1 MDLIYKFNIQSP
13 RHLTLVSLNEFVFWS
28 VHWKK
33 NLFWEV
39 WYHWTPEL
47 LFSSLCLN
55 CAFLFKPE
63 NLNYYLYHCAQT
75 VTFFSNLSHVFF
87 GKSGT
92 VEHLNYYSDHCAQT
106 VTFFSNLNHVF
117 FCCSQILHQWLDG
130 GFRPA
135 YILYEQLHN
144 REPIA
149 ITADFM
155 KKNGYRFLTKLGWN
169 YIYEHKADD
178 DWSGHSDEG
187 L

>member
-117 FCCSQILHQWLDG
+117 FGKSGTVEHLNYDSDHCAQTVLFFSNLNTSIIVHIIVPKLWLS
-130 GFRPA
+130 F
-135 YILYEQLHN
+135 Q
-144 REPIA
+144 
-149 ITADFM
+149 T
-155 KKNGYRFLTKLGWN
+155 
-169 YIYEHKADD
+169 
-178 DWSGHSDEG
+178 
-187 L
+187 

>member
-75 VTFFSNLSHVFF
+75 DFLFKP
-87 GKSGT
+87 KSCVLWEVWYRWT
-92 VEHLNYYSDHCAQT
+92 AELLFRSLCPNCAFLFKPEHLNYNSYHCAQT
-106 VTFFSNLNHVF
+106 VTFFPPKSCVLLLFSDSSPVAWWRLPPSVHPVWTA
-117 FCCSQILHQWLDG
+117 SQ
-130 GFRPA
+130 
-135 YILYEQLHN
+135 
-144 REPIA
+144 
-149 ITADFM
+149 
-155 KKNGYRFLTKLGWN
+155 
-169 YIYEHKADD
+169 
-178 DWSGHSDEG
+178 
-187 L
+187 

>member
-75 VTFFSNLSHVFF
+75 VTFFSNL
-87 GKSGT
+87 
-92 VEHLNYYSDHCAQT
+92 
-106 VTFFSNLNHVF
+106 NHVF

-144 REPIA
+144 REPIT
-149 ITADFM
+149 ITDDFM